1 LRGRSGEREKELA
14 LYKVENQSYIHYGK
28 GSIILYALQDYIG
41 EDKVN
46 SSMKSFL
53 EKYRYKTP
61 YPTSLDFLR
70 ILESKIPDSLS
81 YLIDDWFKEIT
92 LYDNRLKK
100 ANAKKLENGKYEVK
114 IQIEASKIKA
124 DSLGNEIEVNL
135 NEWIDIGVFSDIDE
149 KELIYQKRVKIDD
162 SLMNFTMVVD
172 TIPLKAGIDP
182 RHLLIDRV
190 FDDNIKAITLE

>member
-1 LRGRSGEREKELA
+1 
-14 LYKVENQSYIHYGK
+14 
-28 GSIILYALQDYIG
+28 
-41 EDKVN
+41 
-46 SSMKSFL
+46 M
-53 EKYRYKTP
+53 
-61 YPTSLDFLR
+61 
-70 ILESKIPDSLS
+70 
-81 YLIDDWFKEIT
+81 
-92 LYDNRLKK
+92 
-100 ANAKKLENGKYEVK
+100 K

-149 KELIYQKRVKIDD
+149 KELIYQKRVKVDD